1 MKTMQAIRVHGI
13 NDYTIDEEP
22 IPMPGRGEVLV
33 KAEAAGFCRTD
44 LKIIEHGHRDLILPR
59 IPGEEVVGRIVEIGE
74 GTIETE
80 GIRRGERVYVYPGT
94 SCGTCPPCL
103 NGAENLCRDMRI
115 MGFHRDGGFAEYVP
129 VPAKSI
135 IPVPSGLK
143 AEEAVFAEPLS
154 CCLNAVELGG
164 VRPGTQIGI
173 WGAGPAGTLIAR
185 TAASKEADCFIT
197 DPDAARLERA
207 LSRAIPGDGAFPRP
221 MEKERHFDTAFVA
234 VGSAEAYEEAL
245 RRLKPRGTL
254 VVFSGLLPRQ
264 TLRAVDF
271 NRIHYLEQRIAGA
284 YGCSFRHG
292 EEALRL
298 ITAGKKGPGG
308 VPVRDMISHRFPF
321 SRLGE
326 ALSIVKHR
334 KGMKVMLYPDRIF
347 RGREAAE
354 TLSLGLET
362 YTS

>member
-1 MKTMQAIRVHGI
+1 MNTMQAIRVHGI

-22 IPMPGRGEVLV
+22 IPKPGRGEVLV
-33 KAEAAGFCRTD
+33 EVKVTGLCRTD
-44 LKIIEHGHRDLILPR
+44 LKLIEHGHRDLILPR

-74 GTIETE
+74 GTIETD
-80 GIRRGERVYVYPGT
+80 GIRLGERVYVYPGT

-103 NGAENLCRDMRI
+103 SGAENLCRDMRI
-115 MGFHRDGGFAEYVP
+115 MGFHRDGGFAEYVS
-129 VPAKSI
+129 VPAKSVI
-135 IPVPSGLK
+135 TVPSGLK
-143 AEEAVFAEPLS
+143 GEEAVFAEPLS

-164 VRPGTQIGI
+164 VRKGMEVGI

-185 TAASKEADCFIT
+185 AAASKEADCFII
-197 DPDAARLERA
+197 DPDVTRLQRA
-207 LSRAIPGDGAFPRP
+207 LPGGGAFPKP
-221 MEKERHFDTAFVA
+221 MGKERHFDTAFVA

-264 TLRAVDF
+264 
-271 NRIHYLEQRIAGA
+271 
-284 YGCSFRHG
+284 
-292 EEALRL
+292 ALRL
-298 ITAGKKGPGG
+298 ITEGKKGPGG
-308 VPVRDMISHRFPF
+308 VPVLDMISHRFPF

-347 RGREAAE
+347 EKKEDLR
-354 TLSLGLET
+354 
-362 YTS
+362 